1 MLLIQES
8 FVMNKEIIKIV
19 IKVLLYALGLIGSY
33 FGVSALTSCTV
44 QRTSQCVG
52 RSRIIITDTTDIE
65 HTGEVWIRPFRRR

>member
-1 MLLIQES
+1 MFNIWI
-8 FVMNKEIIKIV
+8 MRKDIIKII

-33 FGVSALTSCTV
+33 FGVSALSSCTV

-65 HTGEVWIRPFRRR
+65 HTGEIWIRPFRRR